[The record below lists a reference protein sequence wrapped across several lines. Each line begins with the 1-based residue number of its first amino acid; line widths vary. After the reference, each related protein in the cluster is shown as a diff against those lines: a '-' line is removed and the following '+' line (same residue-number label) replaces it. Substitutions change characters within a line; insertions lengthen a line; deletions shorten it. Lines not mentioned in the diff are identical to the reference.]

1 MKNYQRVNG
10 TVQRLY
16 VKIRRIHVL
25 KEQSSMEDIRFT
37 DPFRK
42 EKFVVQRLGLGKK
55 QRLVG
60 SEVVETQF
68 VEQQQHMGFLSH
80 VWNWALSLVIS
91 CCSGNQ

>member
-1 MKNYQRVNG
+1 
-10 TVQRLY
+10 
-16 VKIRRIHVL
+16 L

-42 EKFVVQRLGLGKK
+42 RKFCSSEVAVGKK

-80 VWNWALSLVIS
+80 MWNWALALVIS
-91 CCSGNQ
+91 CCSDNQ